1 MSIFFRHIPKNNDI
15 EYIYSQ
21 HLDHNFH
28 SLNHARCGFYIL
40 LTQSLDQCI
49 RCSQTIKQQQQRLND
64 LKKLLQRELKVQ
76 TIPSEQSSV
85 TGTVTYGNARTKDIL
100 PAVHAFT
107 PQFDTRNPHQ
117 VAPAQPRTS
126 NSVPVAQLPNCSQ
139 NNAGFTPTL
148 ITTSSSSLVTSKNSQ
163 SCDSCQR
170 PYCAELD
177 EGNYITDTNFRY
189 LKHVVLK
196 FMLSRETEV
205 CITGGDRSYFF
216 AQV

>member
-1 MSIFFRHIPKNNDI
+1 MQSI
-15 EYIYSQ
+15 
-21 HLDHNFH
+21 DHCFH
-28 SLNHARCGFYIL
+28 
-40 LTQSLDQCI
+40 
-49 RCSQTIKQQQQRLND
+49 CSQTIKQQQHRLND

-76 TIPSEQSSV
+76 TIPSDSQPSV
-85 TGTVTYGNARTKDIL
+85 TGTVTYGNTRTKDVL

-107 PQFDTRNPHQ
+107 PQFDARNPHQ

-126 NSVPVAQLPNCSQ
+126 NSVPVTQLPNCSQ

-148 ITTSSSSLVTSKNSQ
+148 ISSSSSSLVTSKNNQ

-205 CITGGDRSYFF
+205 CISGCGR
-216 AQV
+216 